1 MKYIVDISSVKLE
14 TERLILRPF
23 EVKDLEDFFEYASVE
38 GVGECAGWNHH
49 ENIEVSKD
57 ILTDFIRERKTFAL
71 VYKEN
76 NKVIGSLG
84 LEESKEDIYK
94 LNPFASFVELGYVL
108 GMIHKALYSWD
119 IVFFLYLLNFVL
131 VGADMVLYYIY
142 KNRDEEKVIVLERDV
157 EQSRLVTVPVRH

>member
-57 ILTDFIRERKTFAL
+57 ILTDFIRGRKTFAL

-84 LEESKEDIYK
+84 LEESKEYIYK

-108 GMIHKALYSWD
+108 SKDY
-119 IVFFLYLLNFVL
+119 
-131 VGADMVLYYIY
+131 
-142 KNRDEEKVIVLERDV
+142 
-157 EQSRLVTVPVRH
+157 

>member
-49 ENIEVSKD
+49 KNIEVSKD
-57 ILTDFIRERKTFAL
+57 ILTDFIKGRKTFAL

-94 LNPFASFVELGYVL
+94 LNTFASFVIVSIIPKEFVTSFCTNIIATYLVL
-108 GMIHKALYSWD
+108 PLLEILY
-119 IVFFLYLLNFVL
+119 INVL
-131 VGADMVLYYIY
+131 SF
-142 KNRDEEKVIVLERDV
+142 IVLTN
-157 EQSRLVTVPVRH
+157 SPFATIFSHNVTGE